1 VFIELL
7 ETRRVLAA
15 VSLHNGTLTII
26 GTGGADSISIDQSS
40 SHLNVH
46 FNSSAFSYSSSSVQ
60 RISISAGNGNDSV
73 HLTDAVTKPASIAGG
88 AGNDSLR
95 GGGGNDTLAGEG
107 GNDTLDGGKGADDM
121 SGGAGNDTVD
131 YSSRTNPIVIQL
143 GIGPVDGEVG
153 EHDNV
158 HIDVET
164 VLGGSGNDTING
176 SSRANML
183 IGNGGNDILNGLG
196 GDDTLDGGA
205 GADGMYGGS
214 GNDTVTY
221 ASRTNPVFISSDG
234 VANDGEAGEGD
245 DIGTSIETMIGGSGD
260 DQITGNDNNELL
272 LGGGGNDTLNG
283 AGGNDTLD
291 GQAGA
296 DQMIGGPGNDTVTY
310 ASRAAAVSVN
320 IDGVANDGA
329 PGEGDNID
337 FSVETVIGGSGN
349 DFMLGPEVDSM
360 GNYIYTP
367 VNFQGGPGN
376 DTLGGGIGNDTL
388 LGGPGN
394 DAIDGGGGAD
404 NFIDG
409 GDGNDYLS
417 VDVGIDGDFGSGTIN
432 GGNGNDT
439 ITSGALGS
447 GAREMHGGGGDDVLL
462 PHGQAQIV
470 TGDAG
475 NDIASY
481 QGVYAGTKVINLV
494 GTGLETVIGSEG
506 NDSII
511 GSDASEVILGE
522 AGDDTILGN
531 GGNDYIDGGPGF
543 DSLSGGS
550 GNDTFVNAD
559 SQKDVIDG
567 GDGFDI
573 AEFGGYADP
582 VHGILQDEYSS
593 IEFLYDP
600 DTSGQV
606 LLPGLIDAQSPQ
618 VAPLSAATI
627 MAPRTVASVSSGVLN
642 ITGTSGDDS
651 ISVILDSTGT
661 NVNVT
666 VNGQSSS
673 FPLAGLTG
681 IFVDAGGGD
690 DNVSLIR
697 SDGSRGIPLD
707 ATVAG
712 GNGNDTI
719 IGGNGDDSLAG
730 GMGNDSLYGGDGN
743 DFLNGGNDATLD
755 GSDGADTI
763 SGGDGIDTVVYS
775 QRQDNLTID
784 ISNSG
789 KTNDGAPGEGDKVMA
804 DIENVFGGNG
814 DDLIIG
820 NAASNLIS
828 GGGGNDT
835 LEGGDGNDKLIG
847 GRGNDT
853 LLGQGG
859 INLYS
864 IADQTRDD
872 FDGNANT
879 SFVSGDALIDFNT
892 ATGTFLGA

>member
-15 VSLHNGTLTII
+15 VSLHNGTLTIV
-26 GTGGADSISIDQSS
+26 GTGGADSISIDQTS

-73 HLTDAVTKPASIAGG
+73 RLTDAVTKPASIAGG

-107 GNDTLDGGKGADDM
+107 GNDTLDGGLGADDI
-121 SGGAGNDTVD
+121 SGGTGNDTVD
-131 YSSRTNPIVIQL
+131 YSSRTNPIVVHL
-143 GIGPVDGEVG
+143 GIGPVDGEIG

-164 VLGGSGNDTING
+164 VLGGSGNDTIDG

-245 DIGTSIETMIGGSGD
+245 NIGTSIETMIGGSGN

-272 LGGGGNDTLNG
+272 LGGPGNDTLSGNGGNDTID
-283 AGGNDTLD
+283 GGL
-291 GQAGA
+291 GA
-296 DQMIGGPGNDTVTY
+296 DSMSGGDGLDTVTY
-310 ASRAAAVSVN
+310 ASRTNGVSIFPTAPFGMPN
-320 IDGVANDGA
+320 SGE
-329 PGEGDNID
+329 PGENDSIFND
-337 FSVETVIGGSGN
+337 FETLIGGSGN
-349 DFMLGPEVDSM
+349 DTITGFQFNTPNPAGYLMI
-360 GNYIYTP
+360 GN
-367 VNFQGGPGN
+367 GGN
-376 DTLGGGIGNDTL
+376 DTLTGGFGDDTL
-388 LGGPGN
+388 MGGAG
-394 DAIDGGGGAD
+394 DDQIDGWAGA
-404 NFIDG
+404 NNLMDG
-409 GDGNDYLS
+409 GDGNDLLTIGRQ
-417 VDVGIDGDFGSGTIN
+417 VPGGGTML
-432 GGNGNDT
+432 GGAGNDT
-439 ITSGALGS
+439 LQPGLSGD
-447 GAREMHGGGGDDVLL
+447 ARVMHGGPGDDVLG
-462 PHGQAQIV
+462 PHTNAQLV
-470 TGDAG
+470 TGDSGNDIVDFDYGGGTGIDTNLAGTGIETIIGTVYDDHIVGSDANEVMLGLAG
-475 NDIASY
+475 ND
-481 QGVYAGTKVINLV
+481 T
-494 GTGLETVIGSEG
+494 LEGM
-506 NDSII
+506 
-511 GSDASEVILGE
+511 
-522 AGDDTILGN
+522 
-531 GGNDYIDGGPGF
+531 GGNDYLDGGIGL
-543 DSLSGGS
+543 DSLSGGD
-550 GNDTFVNAD
+550 GNDTFVND
-559 SQKDVIDG
+559 DGFDPDTIDG
-567 GDGFDI
+567 GNGFDV
-573 AEFGGYADP
+573 AEFGGFLDP
-582 VHGILQDEYSS
+582 VHGILIDMYKS

-606 LLPGLIDAQSPQ
+606 LLPGMSPVASAQL
-618 VAPLSAATI
+618 APLAVLTT
-627 MAPRTVASVSSGVLN
+627 PASVSNGILN
-642 ITGTSGDDS
+642 VTGTSGDDS
-651 ISVILDSTGT
+651 ISVIMDSTGK

-673 FPLAGLTG
+673 FALAGLTG
-681 IFVDAGGGD
+681 IFVDAGGGN

-847 GRGNDT
+847 GRGNDS

-864 IADQTRDD
+864 IADGTRDD
-872 FDGNANT
+872 YDGTPNS
-879 SFVSGDALIDFNT
+879 SFVSGDVSADFDT
-892 ATGTFLGA
+892 VTGEFLGSG